1 MKKRDRVKGAM
12 AEGIRDGSPALIE
25 SQNDSPA
32 KPPRPDLCDTDLS
45 GIKFALILNG
55 QIIHDPRQL
64 TIHHFDS
71 WGLIAWH
78 SFHKFFSKN
87 QYTPRPPLNWDWP
100 RILHSWIVEMYRRN
114 NS

>member
-1 MKKRDRVKGAM
+1 MKKDSTKRAMMKGIGEA
-12 AEGIRDGSPALIE
+12 SPALMK

-32 KPPRPDLCDTDLS
+32 KPPSPELRAPDLS

-64 TIHHFDS
+64 TIHHYDS

-87 QYTPRPPLNWDWP
+87 QYNPRPPLNWDWP
-100 RILHSWIVEMYRRN
+100 RILHSWITEMYKRN
-114 NS
+114 SS